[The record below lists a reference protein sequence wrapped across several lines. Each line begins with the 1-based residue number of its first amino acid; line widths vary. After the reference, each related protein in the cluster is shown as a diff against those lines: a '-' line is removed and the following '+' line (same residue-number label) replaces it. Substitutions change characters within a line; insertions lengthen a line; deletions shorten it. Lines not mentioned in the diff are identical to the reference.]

1 MAQPW
6 LRLNAQSLEKRMWKD
21 CWPTGQKPMELCI
34 CLLIK
39 CWYCSECVHPATA
52 AVCSR
57 QPYFCVPPSAVLLTT
72 LPLLIS
78 PPVTTPAKLVAKDA
92 GKDDLCKI
100 HAFKRRFCTALPATR
115 PLRILPPIMK
125 GSYPAR
131 RPFMEL
137 SCHYRSYFVVLNWSR
152 ILIRFFR

>member
-1 MAQPW
+1 MVQPW

-21 CWPTGQKPMELCI
+21 CWSTGQKPMKLCI

-39 CWYCSECVHPATA
+39 CWYCSECVHSAIAT
-52 AVCSR
+52 VCFR

-72 LPLLIS
+72 LSLLIFS
-78 PPVTTPAKLVAKDA
+78 SVTISVKLVAKNV
-92 GKDDLCKI
+92 GKNDLCKI
-100 HAFKRRFCTALPATR
+100 HAFKRRFCIALSTTR
-115 PLRILPPIMK
+115 SLRILPPFMK
-125 GSYPAR
+125 RFYSAR
-131 RPFMEL
+131 RSFMKL